1 MAFTNLNQCKNHTC
15 VVGATNWKALS
26 STECTELF
34 CYSDTAFDIYD
45 GNEAFRVLAMDGA
58 STPSHGY
65 TTFAGLTRASDLSAK
80 SSSGTIT
87 VYYRTQFYS
96 GLMQVTG

>member
-1 MAFTNLNQCKNHTC
+1 MAFTNLNECKNHTC
-15 VVGATNWKALS
+15 VVGATDWRALS
-26 STECTELF
+26 STECSELYI
-34 CYSDTAFDIYD
+34 YSATAFDIYD
-45 GNEAFRVLAMDGA
+45 GNESFRVPATGGPNA
-58 STPSHGY
+58 FGTY
-65 TTFAGLTRASDLSAK
+65 TTFRGLTRASDLSAK